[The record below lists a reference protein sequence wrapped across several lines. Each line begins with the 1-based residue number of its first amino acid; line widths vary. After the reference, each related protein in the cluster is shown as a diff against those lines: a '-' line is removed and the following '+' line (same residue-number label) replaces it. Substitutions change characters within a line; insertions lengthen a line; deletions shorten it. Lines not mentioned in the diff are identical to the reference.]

1 VLRVHDLSVALPGAG
16 SAAPS
21 GRRLVDGV
29 SFDVSA
35 GERVGVVGASGA
47 GKSQLVAA
55 LLGLTAPGLEVG
67 GSVRVEGAE
76 VVGAGPAVW
85 RPLRGSATALV
96 AQDPGTALDPL
107 SRVGRQVAL
116 PLRARGVTRREAG
129 RRTEALLAE
138 VGMPGT
144 ARRFPSQLSGGQ
156 RQRVALALALV
167 GAPRLL
173 VADEPTSAL
182 DPTVQAGV
190 LDLLDRVTGPGRAAL
205 LLVTHDLAV
214 AARLCSR
221 LLVLDAGRLV
231 ADGPVAEV
239 LADPLLAD
247 VVAASRAL
255 AVTR

>member
-1 VLRVHDLSVALPGAG
+1 MHDLSVVLPGRG
-16 SAAPS
+16 RP
-21 GRRLVDGV
+21 GRRLLDGV
-29 SFDVSA
+29 SFDLAA
-35 GERVGVVGASGA
+35 GERVGVVGSSGA

-55 LLGLTAPGLEVG
+55 LLGLTPPGPAVS
-67 GSVRVEGAE
+67 GSVLVEGTE
-76 VVGAGPAVW
+76 VVGAGPATW
-85 RPLRGSATALV
+85 RPLRGRATALV

-107 SRVGRQVAL
+107 TRVGRQVGL
-116 PLRARGVTRREAG
+116 PLRARGVGRAEAARRAA
-129 RRTEALLAE
+129 ALLAE
-138 VGMPGT
+138 VGPPGT
-144 ARRFPSQLSGGQ
+144 ARRFPGQLSGGQ

-167 GAPRLL
+167 GGPRLL

-190 LDLLDRVTGPGRAAL
+190 LDLLDRVTGPGRAGL

-231 ADGPVAEV
+231 ADAPVADV
-239 LADPLLAD
+239 LADPRLAD
-247 VVAASRAL
+247 VVTAAREL

>member
-1 VLRVHDLSVALPGAG
+1 MLRVHDLSVALPDR
-16 SAAPS
+16 P
-21 GRRLVDGV
+21 LLHEV
-29 SFDVSA
+29 SFRLAA
-35 GERVGVVGASGA
+35 GERVGVVGSSGA

-55 LLGLTAPGLEVG
+55 LLGLTAPGLAVT
-67 GSVRVEGAE
+67 GSVRVEGTE
-76 VVGAGPAVW
+76 VVGAGAAVW
-85 RPLRGSATALV
+85 RPLRGRATALV

-107 SRVGRQVAL
+107 TRVGRQVAL
-116 PLRARGVTRREAG
+116 PLRARGAGRREAA
-129 RRTEALLAE
+129 RRADALLAE
-138 VGMPGT
+138 VGLPG
-144 ARRFPSQLSGGQ
+144 AGRRFPSQLSGGQ

-190 LDLLDRVTGPGRAAL
+190 LDLLDRVTGPDRAAL

-214 AARLCSR
+214 AARLCTR

-231 ADGPVAEV
+231 LDGPVAEV
-239 LADPLLAD
+239 LAEPRLAD

>member
-1 VLRVHDLSVALPGAG
+1 MHDLSVD
-16 SAAPS
+16 ST
-21 GRRLVDGV
+21 GRRLLDQV
-29 SFDVSA
+29 SFELAA
-35 GERVGVVGASGA
+35 GEQVGVVGSSGA

-55 LLGLTAPGLEVG
+55 LLGLTAPGLVVS
-67 GSVRVEGAE
+67 GSVQVEGTE

-85 RPLRGSATALV
+85 HPLRGRATALV
-96 AQDPGTALDPL
+96 AQDPATALDPL
-107 SRVGRQVAL
+107 TRVGRQVAL
-116 PLRARGVTRREAG
+116 PLRARGVGRREAA
-129 RRTEALLAE
+129 RRADALLAE
-138 VGMPGT
+138 VGLPGT

-190 LDLLDRVTGPGRAAL
+190 LDLVDRVTGPGLAAL

-214 AARLCSR
+214 AARLCTR

-231 ADGPVAEV
+231 LDGPVADV
-239 LADPLLAD
+239 LGDPLVAD

>member
-1 VLRVHDLSVALPGAG
+1 MLRVHDLSVAVP
-16 SAAPS
+16 
-21 GRRLVDGV
+21 GRRLVDAV
-29 SFDVSA
+29 SFDLAA
-35 GERVGVVGASGA
+35 GERVGVVGSSGA

-55 LLGLTAPGLEVG
+55 LLGLTGPGPVVT
-67 GSVRVEGAE
+67 GSVRVEGTE

-85 RPLRGSATALV
+85 RPLRGHATALV

-107 SRVGRQVAL
+107 TRVGRQVAL
-116 PLRARGVTRREAG
+116 PLRARGVGRGQAATRAA
-129 RRTEALLAE
+129 ALLAE
-138 VGMPGT
+138 VGLPDVAG
-144 ARRFPSQLSGGQ
+144 RFPSQLSGGQ

-167 GAPRLL
+167 GATRLL

-190 LDLLDRVTGPGRAAL
+190 LDLLDRVTGPDRAAL

-255 AVTR
+255 AVAR

>member
-1 VLRVHDLSVALPGAG
+1 VLRVHDLSVALPD
-16 SAAPS
+16 
-21 GRRLVDGV
+21 RRLLDRL
-29 SFDVSA
+29 SFELA
-35 GERVGVVGASGA
+35 PGERVGVVGPSGA

-55 LLGLTAPGLEVG
+55 LLGLTPPGLAVT
-67 GSVRVEGAE
+67 GSVLVEGTE
-76 VVGAGPAVW
+76 VVGAGPATW
-85 RPLRGSATALV
+85 RPLRGRATALV

-107 SRVGRQVAL
+107 TRVGRQVAL
-116 PLRARGVTRREAG
+116 PLRARGVGRAEAARRAA
-129 RRTEALLAE
+129 ALLAE
-138 VGMPGT
+138 VGLPGT
-144 ARRFPSQLSGGQ
+144 ARRFPGQLSGGQ
-156 RQRVALALALV
+156 RQRVALAMALV

-190 LDLLDRVTGPGRAAL
+190 LDLLDRVTGPDRAAL

-239 LADPLLAD
+239 LADPRLAD
-247 VVAASRAL
+247 GVTAAREL

>member
-1 VLRVHDLSVALPGAG
+1 MLSVHALSVHLPDR
-16 SAAPS
+16 S
-21 GRRLVDGV
+21 LLQDV
-29 SFDVSA
+29 SFDLAA

-47 GKSQLVAA
+47 GKSQLVSA
-55 LLGLTAPGLEVG
+55 LLGLTAPGLAVT
-67 GSVRVEGAE
+67 GSVRVEGTE

-85 RPLRGSATALV
+85 RPLRGRATALV

-107 SRVGRQVAL
+107 SRVGRQVSL
-116 PLRARGVTRREAG
+116 PLRARGVG
-129 RRTEALLAE
+129 RRDALQRVEALLAE
-138 VGMPGT
+138 VGLPGA

-167 GAPRLL
+167 GVPRLL

-190 LDLLDRVTGPGRAAL
+190 LDLLDRVSGPGRAAL
-205 LLVTHDLAV
+205 LLITHDLAV
-214 AARLCSR
+214 AARLCTR
-221 LLVLDAGRLV
+221 LLVLAGGRLV

-247 VVAASRAL
+247 VVASSRAL

>member
-1 VLRVHDLSVALPGAG
+1 MHDLSVALPD
-16 SAAPS
+16 
-21 GRRLVDGV
+21 RRLLEGL
-29 SFDVSA
+29 SFDLA
-35 GERVGVVGASGA
+35 PGERVGVVGSSGA

-55 LLGLTAPGLEVG
+55 LLGLTPPGLAVT
-67 GSVRVEGAE
+67 GSVLVEGTE
-76 VVGAGPAVW
+76 VVGADPATW
-85 RPLRGSATALV
+85 RPLRGRATALV

-116 PLRARGVTRREAG
+116 PLRARGVGRAEAARRAD
-129 RRTEALLAE
+129 ALLGE
-138 VGMPGT
+138 VGLPGT

-156 RQRVALALALV
+156 RQRVALAMTLV

-190 LDLLDRVTGPGRAAL
+190 LDLLDRVTGPGQAAL

-221 LLVLDAGRLV
+221 LLVLEAGRLV
-231 ADGPVAEV
+231 ADGPTAEV
-239 LADPLLAD
+239 LADPRLAD
-247 VVAASRAL
+247 VAAAARAL

>member
-1 VLRVHDLSVALPGAG
+1 MLRVHDLSVALPD
-16 SAAPS
+16 
-21 GRRLVDGV
+21 RRLLDGIG
-29 SFDVSA
+29 FDVAA
-35 GERVGVVGASGA
+35 GERVGVVGSSGA

-55 LLGLTAPGLEVG
+55 LLGLTPPDLAVT
-67 GSVRVEGAE
+67 GSVLVEGTE
-76 VVGAGPAVW
+76 VVGAGPAAW
-85 RPLRGSATALV
+85 RPLRGRATALV

-116 PLRARGVTRREAG
+116 PLRARGVGRAEAARRAD
-129 RRTEALLAE
+129 ALLAE
-138 VGMPGT
+138 VGLPGT
-144 ARRFPSQLSGGQ
+144 ARRFPGQLSGGQ

-190 LDLLDRVTGPGRAAL
+190 LDLLDRVTGPDRAGL

-214 AARLCSR
+214 AARLCAR

-239 LADPLLAD
+239 LADPRLAT
-247 VVAASRAL
+247 VVTAAREL

>member
-1 VLRVHDLSVALPGAG
+1 MLRVHDLSVALPG
-16 SAAPS
+16 
-21 GRRLVDGV
+21 RRLVDGI
-29 SFDVSA
+29 SFEVDA
-35 GERVGVVGASGA
+35 GERVGVVGSSGA
-47 GKSQLVAA
+47 GKSQLVGA
-55 LLGLTAPGLEVG
+55 LLGLTPAGLRVT
-67 GSVRVEGAE
+67 GSVRVEGTE
-76 VVGAGPAVW
+76 VVGAGPATW
-85 RPLRGSATALV
+85 RPLRGRVTALV

-116 PLRARGVTRREAG
+116 PLRAQGVPFGQARERAA
-129 RRTEALLAE
+129 ALLAE
-138 VGMPGT
+138 VGLAGT
-144 ARRFPSQLSGGQ
+144 DRRFPSQLSGGQ
-156 RQRVALALALV
+156 RQRVAIALALA

-190 LDLLDRVTGPGRAAL
+190 LDLLDRVTGPDRAAL

-214 AARLCSR
+214 ATRLCTR
-221 LLVLDAGRLV
+221 LLVLAGGRLV

-239 LADPLLAD
+239 LTDPLLAD

>member
-1 VLRVHDLSVALPGAG
+1 MLHVHDLSVATDAPPRTPLLAG
-16 SAAPS
+16 ITFDLAP
-21 GRRLVDGV
+21 
-29 SFDVSA
+29 

-55 LLGLTAPGLEVG
+55 VLGLTGTGLQVT
-67 GSVRVEGAE
+67 GSVQVEGTE
-76 VVGAGPAVW
+76 VVGAGPARW
-85 RPLRGSATALV
+85 RPLRGRATALV

-107 SRVGRQVAL
+107 TRVGRQVAL
-116 PLRARGVTRREAG
+116 PLRARGVGRREAS
-129 RRTEALLAE
+129 RRAVALLTE
-138 VGMPGT
+138 VGLPGA
-144 ARRFPSQLSGGQ
+144 ARRFPAQLSGGQ

-190 LDLLDRVTGPGRAAL
+190 LDLLDRVTGPDRAAL

-221 LLVLDAGRLV
+221 LLVLQGGRLV
-231 ADGPVAEV
+231 VDGPVADV
-239 LADPLLAD
+239 LADPRLAE
-247 VVAASRAL
+247 VVAAARELSVVR
-255 AVTR
+255 